1 MQNNQN
7 HVQIKVKDEEM
18 KGVYSNV
25 MQSSH
30 TKEEFI
36 LDFFNMLPPFN
47 TLASRVIISPGHYKR
62 MVMALEDNLKKYES
76 TFGKIEAA
84 KQPEKGIGFR
94 TNK

>member
-1 MQNNQN
+1 MPEQQIN
-7 HVQIKVKDEEM
+7 IKVKDEEM

-25 MQSSH
+25 MQASH

-62 MVMALEDNLKKYES
+62 MVAALNDNLKKYES
-76 TFGKIEAA
+76 THGKIEEA
-84 KQPEKGIGFR
+84 QSPRTGIGFK
-94 TNK
+94 TDK